1 MATWRNRRDAQKQLS
16 EIEKSYV
23 REERI
28 APGDGVV
35 RMIWFSELA
44 VSRTRPMT
52 AIITINEQTFSFAFK

>member
-16 EIEKSYV
+16 EIEKSYA

-28 APGDGVV
+28 TPADGVV